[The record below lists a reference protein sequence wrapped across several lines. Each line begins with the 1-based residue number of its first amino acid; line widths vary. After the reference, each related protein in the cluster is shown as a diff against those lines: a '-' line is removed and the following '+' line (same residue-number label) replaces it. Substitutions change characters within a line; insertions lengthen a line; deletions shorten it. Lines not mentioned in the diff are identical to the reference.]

1 MSCPYRNAALDRMKS
16 LRFWCVRPYQKR
28 GAMGNLSDWATTI
41 VVVVA
46 FAGLIWRFETR
57 ISHLGERVSRLEGL
71 IEGLND
77 RVSRIE
83 TVLDSYFIQAGKR
96 EDT

>member
-1 MSCPYRNAALDRMKS
+1 MENI
-16 LRFWCVRPYQKR
+16 
-28 GAMGNLSDWATTI
+28 SDWAPTI
-41 VVVVA
+41 VAIVA

-57 ISHLGERVSRLEGL
+57 ISGVEHRLGERISHLGERVSRVEGL

-83 TVLDSYFIQAGKR
+83 SVLDTYFMHASKKEKPQ
-96 EDT
+96 

>member
-1 MSCPYRNAALDRMKS
+1 MWETRAEAGQPVA
-16 LRFWCVRPYQKR
+16 
-28 GAMGNLSDWATTI
+28 NLNDWATVS

-46 FAGLIWRFETR
+46 SAGLMWRFETR

-83 TVLDSYFIQAGKR
+83 AVLDSYFIKASKR

>member
-1 MSCPYRNAALDRMKS
+1 M
-16 LRFWCVRPYQKR
+16 
-28 GAMGNLSDWATTI
+28 
-41 VVVVA
+41 A

-57 ISHLGERVSRLEGL
+57 MSGVEHRLGERISHLGERVSHMEGL

-83 TVLDSYFIQAGKR
+83 SVLDNYFVQVGKK
-96 EDT
+96 EES

>member
-1 MSCPYRNAALDRMKS
+1 MENI
-16 LRFWCVRPYQKR
+16 
-28 GAMGNLSDWATTI
+28 SDWAPTI
-41 VVVVA
+41 VAIVA

-57 ISHLGERVSRLEGL
+57 ISGVEHRLGERISHLGDRVSHLGERVSHMEGL

-83 TVLDSYFIQAGKR
+83 SVLDNYFMDVSKKDDSQ
-96 EDT
+96 

>member
-1 MSCPYRNAALDRMKS
+1 MENI
-16 LRFWCVRPYQKR
+16 
-28 GAMGNLSDWATTI
+28 SDWAPTI
-41 VVVVA
+41 VAIVA

-57 ISHLGERVSRLEGL
+57 ISGVEHRLGERISHLGERVSHMEGL

-83 TVLDSYFIQAGKR
+83 SVLDTYFMHVSKKDDS
-96 EDT
+96 E

>member
-1 MSCPYRNAALDRMKS
+1 MENI
-16 LRFWCVRPYQKR
+16 
-28 GAMGNLSDWATTI
+28 SDWAPTI
-41 VVVVA
+41 VAIVA

-57 ISHLGERVSRLEGL
+57 ISGVEHRLGERISHLGERVSHMEGL

-83 TVLDSYFIQAGKR
+83 SVLDNYFMDVSKKDDSQ
-96 EDT
+96 

>member
-1 MSCPYRNAALDRMKS
+1 MENIT
-16 LRFWCVRPYQKR
+16 
-28 GAMGNLSDWATTI
+28 DWAPTI
-41 VVVVA
+41 VAIVA

-57 ISHLGERVSRLEGL
+57 ISEVEHRLGERISQLDERVSRLGERVSHMEGL

-83 TVLDSYFIQAGKR
+83 SVLDNYFVQVGKK
-96 EDT
+96 EDSQ